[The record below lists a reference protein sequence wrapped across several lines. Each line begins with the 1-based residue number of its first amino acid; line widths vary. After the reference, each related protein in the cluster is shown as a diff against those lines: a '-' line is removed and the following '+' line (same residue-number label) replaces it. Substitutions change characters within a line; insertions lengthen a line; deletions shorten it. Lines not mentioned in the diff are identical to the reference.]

1 VCAVRVDPSADARWT
16 ALVDTCPDALAF
28 HHPAWLALLHRT
40 YGYRYQGLAVEDGSG
55 ALVAG
60 LPLARVESR
69 LTGRRLVALPF
80 SDLCPPLV
88 APGAGPEA
96 AEELVDAIA
105 AEHRETGLA
114 VEVRAPLPALEGA
127 TAAPPFLHHRLAL
140 GGDPDELV
148 RTTARP
154 AARRAIAKALRAGV
168 VVDRAVD
175 RAALDAFYALHL
187 RTRRRQGVPTQ
198 SKRFVRGFE
207 ALFADGLG
215 FVLLARHEGR
225 VTAAAV
231 FLATGRTLIYK
242 YGASDPR
249 GLAVR
254 PNNLLFMEAIR
265 WGCAH
270 GMAWL
275 DFGRT
280 DADNEG
286 LAKFKRSWGAE
297 ERSLTYTV
305 LGGHAQ
311 RGEGNAQRAL
321 SAIIRRAPP
330 IAGRAIGAVLY
341 RHVG

>member
-1 VCAVRVDPSADARWT
+1 VDAVHIDPSADPRW
-16 ALVDTCPDALAF
+16 AVLVGRCPDALAF

-40 YGYRYQGLAVEDGSG
+40 YGYPCEGLAVADGSG

-88 APGAGPEA
+88 VPGAGPQA
-96 AEELVDAIA
+96 AATLVDAIA
-105 AEHRETGLA
+105 AEHRDTGLP
-114 VEVRAPLPALEGA
+114 VEVRAPLSALEGA
-127 TAAPPFLHHRLAL
+127 TASPAFLHHRLAL

-148 RTTARP
+148 RTAARP
-154 AARRAIAKALRAGV
+154 AVRRAIAKALRAGV
-168 VVDRAVD
+168 VVERAVD

-225 VTAAAV
+225 VSAASV
-231 FLATGRTLIYK
+231 FLAAGRTLIYK

-249 GLAVR
+249 ALAVR

-270 GMAWL
+270 DMAWL

-286 LAKFKRSWGAE
+286 LAAFKRSWGAE
-297 ERSLTYTV
+297 ERSLTYTR
-305 LGGHAQ
+305 LGGAAQ
-311 RGEGNAQRAL
+311 RGEGKAQRAL
-321 SAIIRRAPP
+321 SALIRRAPP
-330 IAGRAIGAVLY
+330 IAGRAIGTALY